1 MISVISPIYNEE
13 ANLLTLYQ
21 RVKNILT
28 DLVEEDHE
36 IILVDNGSTDDSLKI
51 IKQLR
56 ENDIK
61 VKYISL
67 SRNFGHQCG
76 ILAGIEHAKG
86 DAVISIDGDLQ
97 QPPEL
102 IKQMVELWKSG
113 YQVVYTIKKSN
124 YQRWNLRKFLTI
136 WFYKIL
142 SIISELSFSYG
153 QSDYRLLDRK
163 IIDVLKMM
171 PERDKFLRGLVEW
184 VGFKQTSLA
193 YIPSERL
200 HGNSKFS
207 IKNYINFALNGIFS
221 FSTAPL
227 KIILLIGFSVSA
239 LCMIYALF
247 ALSVGIISLL
257 DPSVNTPPGWATIA
271 VSITFLSSIQLI
283 SIGFV
288 GEYVIRNFNQSKLR
302 PEYIVNESALD

>member
-21 RVKNILT
+21 RIKNVLT

-36 IILVDNGSTDDSLKI
+36 IILVDNGSTDGSLKI

-56 ENDIK
+56 DNDIK

-102 IKQMVELWKSG
+102 IAEMVKLWKSG
-113 YQVVYTIKKSN
+113 YHVVYTIKN
-124 YQRWNLRKFLTI
+124 PNNQRWNLRHFLTI

-142 SIISELSFSYG
+142 SMVSELNFSYG

-163 IIDVLKMM
+163 ILDVLKMM

-184 VGFKQTSLA
+184 VGFRQTSLA
-193 YIPSERL
+193 YVPSERM
-200 HGNSKFS
+200 HGKSKFS
-207 IKNYINFALNGIFS
+207 INNYINFALNGIFS

-227 KIILLIGFSVSA
+227 RIILWIGFFVSF
-239 LCMIYALF
+239 LCMIYTLF

-257 DPSVNTPPGWATIA
+257 DSSIKTPPGWATIA
-271 VSITFLSSIQLI
+271 VSITFLISIQLI

-288 GEYVIRNFNQSKLR
+288 GEYVIRIFNQSKLR
-302 PEYIVNESALD
+302 PDYIVNESALD